1 MTLIKRKLTLFLGI
15 LLSIFFL
22 FLALRKVDFLHVRQ
36 LFMDTNYL
44 YIIPCFFIYLAE
56 FNLRAYRWW
65 ILVSPI
71 KKGKY
76 INFLSATHI
85 GFFSNTILPM
95 RAGEIVKVLLICGKE
110 KISKASMLATLII
123 ERAMDIFA
131 LLTMIYIA
139 SFFFSYPESIKKI
152 LLVTILILAGFIL
165 VFYGLMYYRSGTIRF
180 ISIFFKVLPAKFRH
194 GLKRALDLFI
204 DGLEILKKTHH
215 VILTLTLSISIW
227 LSEALLMLLIAKGM
241 GINGIDYFGTMFL
254 IAIIAIGT
262 SIPSSPGYVGVF
274 EYFGILA
281 CSVLG
286 IAKSTALGYIL
297 FFHAFQLVTLSAAGM
312 FFVTREHISIV
323 QLEQEAEQEDQ

>member
-1 MTLIKRKLTLFLGI
+1 MSLVKRKLALFLGI
-15 LLSIFFL
+15 PLSIFFL

-36 LFMDTNYL
+36 LFIGTNYL
-44 YIIPCFFIYLAE
+44 YILPCFVIYLAE

-65 ILVSPI
+65 ILVSPV

-95 RAGEIVKVLLICGKE
+95 RAGEIIKVLLIGGRE

-131 LLTMIYIA
+131 LLTMIYIT
-139 SFFFSYPESIKKI
+139 SFFFSYPGNIKKI
-152 LLVTILILAGFIL
+152 FMVTILILAGFIII
-165 VFYGLMYYRSGTIRF
+165 FYGLMYYRTGTLRF
-180 ISIFFKVLPAKFRH
+180 INIFFKVLPEKFWHR
-194 GLKRALDLFI
+194 LERALDLFI

-215 VILTLTLSISIW
+215 LMLTLTLSLSIW
-227 LSEALLMLLIAKGM
+227 LSEALLMFLIAKGM
-241 GINGIDYFGTMFL
+241 GIESIDYFGTMFV
-254 IAIIAIGT
+254 IAIIAIGI

-297 FFHAFQLVTLSAAGM
+297 LFHAFQLVTLSAAGM
-312 FFVTREHISIV
+312 FFVTREHISIL
-323 QLEQEAEQEDQ
+323 QLEQEAEKEDQ